1 MEKMGFAHERG
12 SLQPL
17 WVWVREREGVIV
29 GVGER
34 EGVRGLRE
42 TNEFGTEMRRVWLV
56 RDKIV
61 F

>member
-1 MEKMGFAHERG
+1 MRRKWKMVVEKMGFAHERG

-34 EGVRGLRE
+34 ERE
-42 TNEFGTEMRRVWLV
+42 SEV
-56 RDKIV
+56 
-61 F
+61 